1 MYNLIEKFKQVK
13 EEKIVEEAR
22 TRMRTRSENLYSK
35 KMVKVYIMYIY
46 IYIYIYIKLFLLNY
60 LLYQVFAPPLFQCKF
75 PLHSF

>member
-1 MYNLIEKFKQVK
+1 MVSVVPLKKLIHIHIGSVFMLFFFCIFSYYVYNLIEKFKQVK

-46 IYIYIYIKLFLLNY
+46 IYI
-60 LLYQVFAPPLFQCKF
+60 
-75 PLHSF
+75 

>member
-1 MYNLIEKFKQVK
+1 VYNLIEKFKQVK

-46 IYIYIYIKLFLLNY
+46 IYIYIYIYKAVFIELFALSGFCTTIIS
-60 LLYQVFAPPLFQCKF
+60 V
-75 PLHSF
+75 